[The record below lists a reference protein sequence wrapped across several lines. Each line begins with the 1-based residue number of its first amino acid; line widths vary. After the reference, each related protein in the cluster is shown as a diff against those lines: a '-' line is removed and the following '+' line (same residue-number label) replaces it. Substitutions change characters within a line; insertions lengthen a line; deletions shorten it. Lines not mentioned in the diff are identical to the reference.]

1 MRISDWS
8 SDVCSSDLQ
17 RGDKVFVRARRS
29 DTDEVETI
37 EADYVVGAD
46 GARSKVRDAIGA
58 TMVGTRS
65 RTGYYNFIIH
75 APGLHQA
82 HDHGPGVVY
91 WQINPEIPSILAN
104 MDEGDLWSFGP
115 NVALDDNG
123 MSDEE
128 VVALEIGRA
137 HV

>member
-1 MRISDWS
+1 MIGTEFLS
-8 SDVCSSDLQ
+8 LGQ

-29 DTDEVETI
+29 DTDEVEPI

-75 APGLHQA
+75 APVLHQA
-82 HDHGPGVVY
+82 QDHGLGVVY
-91 WQINPEIPSILAN
+91 WQINPVIPILLSI
-104 MDEGDLWSFGP
+104 MDEGDLWTFGP
-115 NVALDDNG
+115 IVALIAYGRCDD
-123 MSDEE
+123 
-128 VVALEIGRA
+128 
-137 HV
+137 